1 MVFFTVL
8 SWMWYRV
15 LQLACGL
22 VASCA
27 KVEKLVPRHSLAAWM
42 TPVRW
47 VCVRLVTNAIRGAPP
62 GCWTQL
68 FCAAPWQWVAIALTQ
83 LQTSFFERHP
93 AVLISARS
101 VACAVAGQRPGVVRH
116 GGTLRPRRGTLL
128 NLPAFATAYGTNFA
142 QH

>member
-1 MVFFTVL
+1 MVFFAVL

-15 LQLACGL
+15 LQLVGSL
-22 VASCA
+22 VTGCA
-27 KVEKLVPRHSLAAWM
+27 KVEKLVPRHSWAAWM
-42 TPVRW
+42 TPVRL

-62 GCWTQL
+62 GCWMQRV
-68 FCAAPWQWVAIALTQ
+68 CAALWQRVAIGLTQ

-116 GGTLRPRRGTLL
+116 GGTLRPRQGSLL
-128 NLPAFATAYGTNFA
+128 NLPASATAYGTNFA

>member
-1 MVFFTVL
+1 MVFFAIL

-15 LQLACGL
+15 LQLAGGL
-22 VASCA
+22 ATSCA
-27 KVEKLVPRHSLAAWM
+27 KVKTLVPRYSWAAWM
-42 TPVRW
+42 TPVRL

-62 GCWTQL
+62 GCWPQY
-68 FCAAPWQWVAIALTQ
+68 FCVAPWRWTKIALSQ
-83 LQTSFFERHP
+83 LQTSIFERHP

-116 GGTLRPRRGTLL
+116 GGTLRPRQGSLL
-128 NLPAFATAYGTNFA
+128 NLPASATAYGTNFA